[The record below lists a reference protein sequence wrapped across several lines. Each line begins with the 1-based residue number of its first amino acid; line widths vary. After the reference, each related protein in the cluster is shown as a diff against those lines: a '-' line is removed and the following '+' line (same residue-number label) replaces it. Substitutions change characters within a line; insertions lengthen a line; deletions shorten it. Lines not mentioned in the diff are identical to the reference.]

1 MRIYP
6 STEQKQIIKLNCDI
20 SRTVYN
26 KMVAIDRES
35 YRLKQVK
42 IPIDIVQTRISELEQ
57 CKQVSHLA
65 NHYRCKIDNSI
76 IHLTYV

>member
-26 KMVAIDRES
+26 KMVAIDWEL

-57 CKQVSHLA
+57 CKQVRNLA

>member
-26 KMVAIDRES
+26 KMVAIDREL
-35 YRLKQVK
+35 YRL
-42 IPIDIVQTRISELEQ
+42 
-57 CKQVSHLA
+57 KQVSHLA